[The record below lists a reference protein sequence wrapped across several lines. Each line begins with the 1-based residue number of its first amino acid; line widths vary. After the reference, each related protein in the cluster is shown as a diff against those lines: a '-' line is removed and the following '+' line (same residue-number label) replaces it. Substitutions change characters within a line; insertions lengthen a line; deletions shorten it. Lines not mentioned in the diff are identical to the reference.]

1 MPLINTLGALVSA
14 KNVIGTVPT
23 GLGYVAS
30 SADFDAINYSGTS
43 VSPSSVIS
51 STVLTDASGNVY
63 IPYRRPASSGLGDNS
78 LGLVAK
84 LSPTGFQLVGAGA
97 VDPRTISGSRVPV
110 NFFGTAIDSTGNI
123 YSAGLGTRIV
133 GSNAYQQI
141 LVTKSD
147 LTGQLDWSYVFYTD
161 TTAQIAIDIKID
173 ASDNVYVLS
182 NNSTLIKLDTN
193 GTLIW
198 GRNIGGTVRAMALDA
213 SGNIIILST
222 SVSVSVITKINSSG
236 TSVWSVNINTN
247 TATDIAWLNNIIY
260 VGTTNGVITFNDSG
274 TLLNQISFGVTLT
287 TARIA
292 ADTSGNIYFGGVTG
306 AREVY
311 IASVNSSLALRWK
324 NIIYINP
331 TITYPDG
338 PYLSGIGIDGTSM
351 IVVFNHYSDSLSGG
365 EIRSMYALKVPT
377 NGKILMRGRYV
388 LSDNVVYYIPT
399 TAGSISTTAF
409 TTSSGGGI
417 STATL
422 TRASVPL
429 QVASPVDWYDM
440 II

>member
-30 SADFDAINYSGTS
+30 SADFDAINYSGSS
-43 VSPSSVIS
+43 VTPSSIVS

-78 LGLVAK
+78 QGLVAK

-97 VDPRTISGSRVPV
+97 RDTRTISGSRVPV
-110 NFFGTAIDSTGNI
+110 NFFGIAIDSSGNM
-123 YSAGLGTRIV
+123 YGAGLGTRIV
-133 GSNAYQQI
+133 GSNAYDQI

-147 LTGQLDWSYVFYTD
+147 LTGAILWSYVFYTG
-161 TTAQIAIDIKID
+161 TTAQIAMDIKID

-198 GRNIGGTVRAMALDA
+198 SRTIGQTVRAMALDA
-213 SGNIIILST
+213 SGNIIVLST
-222 SVSVSVITKINSSG
+222 SVSNSFITKVNSSG
-236 TSVWSVNINTN
+236 TSVWSVSVNTS

-260 VGTTNGVITFNDSG
+260 VSTTSGLITFNDTG

-287 TARIA
+287 TARIS
-292 ADTSGNIYFGGVTG
+292 ADTSGNIYFSGITGGE
-306 AREVY
+306 EVY
-311 IASVNSSLALRWK
+311 IVSVDSSLTLRWK

-351 IVVFNHYSDSLSGG
+351 IVVFNHYSDSIISG

-388 LSDNVVYYIPT
+388 LSDNVVYYTPT

-409 TTSSGGGI
+409 TSSSGT
-417 STATL
+417 SVTTATI
-422 TRASVPL
+422 TSASVPL
-429 QVASPVDWYDM
+429 SVASPNDWYDM